1 MAVSPRELH
10 RVVPT
15 VIIYNTE
22 GKYLLVK
29 RSVKL
34 PVFPGKWH
42 VPGGGISM
50 DDYENLPPV
59 SEENKQWLHVIED
72 GLKREVRE
80 EVGIEIGVPRYLQN
94 AAFIR
99 PDGIPVIV
107 LVYYA
112 PYGSGE
118 IIKTDEAEE
127 AAWVTAEEVKDY
139 DVLGDLVREI
149 GMVDKIL
156 KLRV

>member
-1 MAVSPRELH
+1 MAVSARELH
-10 RVVPT
+10 RIVPT
-15 VIIYNTE
+15 VIIYNRE
-22 GKYLLVK
+22 GKYLLIK
-29 RSVKL
+29 RSEKL

-50 DDYENLPPV
+50 DDYEHLPTV
-59 SEENKQWLHVIED
+59 SAENKQWLHVIED

-94 AAFIR
+94 AAFVR

-112 PYGSGE
+112 PYGGGE

-127 AAWVTAEEVKDY
+127 AVWVTAEEVKNY
-139 DVLGDLVREI
+139 DVLGDLVAEI
-149 GMVDKIL
+149 EKVDKVL
-156 KLRV
+156 KLTV